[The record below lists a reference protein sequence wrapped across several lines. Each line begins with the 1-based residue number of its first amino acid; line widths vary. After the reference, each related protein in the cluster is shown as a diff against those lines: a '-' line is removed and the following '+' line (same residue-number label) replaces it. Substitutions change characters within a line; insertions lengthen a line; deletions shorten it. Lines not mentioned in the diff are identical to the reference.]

1 MIARRTG
8 RGKGGRWNVAAAR
21 GARSFQ
27 RDLGALCSRALRACS
42 RQSADAK
49 PFSGAPGRWSFY
61 RLGGLTS
68 RPTGQTAMQTP
79 HTPPSASCFSVS
91 RSQALTS

>member
-8 RGKGGRWNVAAAR
+8 RGKGGRWNVAATHGSR
-21 GARSFQ
+21 LPVSGAR
-27 RDLGALCSRALRACS
+27 RAHLPSRS
-42 RQSADAK
+42 SDAK

-61 RLGGLTS
+61 RLGELTS

-79 HTPPSASCFSVS
+79 HTPPNSSCFSVS
-91 RSQALTS
+91 RSQALAL